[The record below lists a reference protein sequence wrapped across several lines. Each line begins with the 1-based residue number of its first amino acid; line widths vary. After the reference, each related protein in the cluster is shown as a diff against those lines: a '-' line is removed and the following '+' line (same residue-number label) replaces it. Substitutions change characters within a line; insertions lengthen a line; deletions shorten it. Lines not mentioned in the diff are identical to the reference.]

1 MDLIVSTKDEAFGK
15 KLLDFLK
22 EHEEELKEAPIYAK
36 RFSVAAYSDAEIAE
50 YIDAM
55 LEENEDYPTVETYYS
70 SDELI
75 DLAMN
80 DLDAFIL
87 DGQQDFGPDSIQD
100 IVTSTFEQAESAAE
114 AMDEAKQDMTNR
126 DISPLRQAELL
137 KALKKMDKPSRIQT
151 YRGNDFQELASE
163 DMGVAFQQVTK
174 DLENLFIEAQQEFMQ
189 ERFPNDSFSK
199 AFDVPYL
206 LTDIR
211 HIAESYPA
219 IHEELSTAA
228 IVFGGAKDTKE
239 SLNEALYGCQT
250 KSSMPV
256 TDRLKTFMQELE
268 ACTKDKDLPLP
279 RALEGLYDAFHSLQ
293 QEITPEFRK
302 NHAELQFLGRAESVF
317 KMAERNLPLFQGIL
331 AKKAAEKEAPVAA
344 SGMGKG

>member
-151 YRGNDFQELASE
+151 YRGSDFQELASE

-189 ERFPNDSFSK
+189 ER
-199 AFDVPYL
+199 
-206 LTDIR
+206 
-211 HIAESYPA
+211 AESYPA
-219 IHEELSTAA
+219 IHEELSTSA

-250 KSSMPV
+250 KSSMSV